1 MALDV
6 VDYNV
11 ELT

>member
-6 VDYNV
+6 VVFWIIN
-11 ELT
+11 